1 MGGAGMTA
9 RFGSRRAPADVGDSG
24 IDEGPD
30 PRRASRR
37 AGLLLTLTFVAIAL
51 AAVLALIP
59 MPYAVMSPG
68 PVTNTLGLLDG
79 TQIIEVK
86 DQPREASGGQ
96 LFFTTVQV
104 HGGPGQR
111 VTVYDLL
118 AAKLDGTQA
127 IYPEEE
133 IFPKNATRQ
142 QVRDENA
149 AEMEGSQQVAAAVAE
164 RALGKDV
171 QTRIEVASTLD
182 GSPAAAVLKT
192 GDVLVSV
199 DGKPATSPAAVRA
212 AVRGR
217 KAGDTIAFVVR
228 RSGTEMPVSV
238 TSVDRQG
245 VPSVGVYM
253 RVAYTLP
260 VGISIH
266 AGAVGGPSAGMM
278 FALGIYDVLT
288 PGELTGGKSIAG
300 TGTIADDGRVGAI
313 GGIQQ
318 KLAGA
323 KAGGAAY
330 FLAPADNCD
339 EVVGHVPAGLQVVKV
354 ENFPQALGAVQAI
367 ASGTAGSLPTCTR

>member
-1 MGGAGMTA
+1 
-9 RFGSRRAPADVGDSG
+9 
-24 IDEGPD
+24 
-30 PRRASRR
+30 
-37 AGLLLTLTFVAIAL
+37 
-51 AAVLALIP
+51 
-59 MPYAVMSPG
+59 
-68 PVTNTLGLLDG
+68 
-79 TQIIEVK
+79 
-86 DQPREASGGQ
+86 
-96 LFFTTVQV
+96 VQV

-354 ENFPQALGAVQAI
+354 ENFPQALGAVRAI